1 MDIGRHRSLKIVGSQ
16 NSSMKIIP
24 LAFDSFGARS
34 MATFIEAKTPIII
47 DPGVALGPSR
57 YGLPPHPLEYQ
68 REGELWEKIK
78 EFVSRAEVVV
88 ITHYHYDHH
97 NPSEVEIFRG
107 KKLLIKH
114 PKDHINRSQK
124 RRAAYFLD
132 QLKGVAYDIDYAD
145 GNRYEFEGIELII
158 SRPVFHGTNDR
169 LGYVIEVCA
178 DNGKERFLFSS
189 DVEGPAVQHQLDFM
203 LECNAE
209 TVFID
214 GPMTY
219 MLGYRYSARSLQES
233 IKNLIALIERTNVK
247 ILVLDHHLARD
258 LKWRDKLKDV
268 FQCAGDKGVRVY
280 SAAEY
285 AGIKE
290 EMLEALRKE
299 LYSMY
304 PVK

>member
-1 MDIGRHRSLKIVGSQ
+1 
-16 NSSMKIIP
+16 MKIIP

-68 REGELWEKIK
+68 REAELWEKIRDYVAK
-78 EFVSRAEVVV
+78 AEVVV

-97 NPSEVEIFRG
+97 NPSEVEIFKG

-114 PKDHINRSQK
+114 PKDHINFSQK
-124 RRAAYFLD
+124 KRAAYFLD
-132 QLKGVAYDIDYAD
+132 QLKGVTDDIDYAD
-145 GNRYEFEGIELII
+145 GKRYEFDGIEVVI
-158 SRPVFHGTNDR
+158 SKPVFHGTNDK
-169 LGYVIEVCA
+169 LGYVIEVCI
-178 DNGKERFLFSS
+178 DDGKQRFLFSS
-189 DVEGPAVQHQLDFM
+189 DVEGPAIQHQLDFM

-219 MLGYRYSARSLQES
+219 MLGYRYSAKSFNES
-233 IKNLIALIERTNVK
+233 VKNLISLIEKTNVK
-247 ILVLDHHLARD
+247 ALVLDHHLTRD
-258 LKWRDKLKDV
+258 LKWREKLKDV
-268 FQCAGDKGVRVY
+268 FDAASEAGIKVY

-299 LYSMY
+299 LYKQH

>member
-1 MDIGRHRSLKIVGSQ
+1 ME
-16 NSSMKIIP
+16 IIP

-34 MATFIEAKTPIII
+34 MATFVKAETPIII

-68 REGELWEKIK
+68 REAELWEKIK
-78 EFVSRAEVVV
+78 EFVKKAEVVV

-97 NPSEVEIFRG
+97 NPNEVEIFRG

-114 PKDHINRSQK
+114 PKDHINFSQK
-124 RRAAYFLD
+124 KRAAYFLD
-132 QLKGVAYDIDYAD
+132 QLKGITDDIDYAD
-145 GNRYEFEGIELII
+145 GKKYEFGGVELII
-158 SRPVFHGTNDR
+158 SKPVFHGTSDK
-169 LGYVIEVCA
+169 LGYVTEVCV
-178 DNGKERFLFSS
+178 DDGKQRFLFSS
-189 DVEGPAVQHQLDFM
+189 DVEGPAIKHQLDFM

-219 MLGYRYSARSLQES
+219 MLGYRYSAKSFNES
-233 IKNLIALIERTNVK
+233 VKNLISLIEKTNVK
-247 ILVLDHHLARD
+247 VLVLDHHLARD
-258 LKWRDKLKDV
+258 LKWREKLKDV
-268 FQCAGDKGVRVY
+268 FNVASEAGVRVC

-285 AGIKE
+285 AGVKE
-290 EMLEALRKE
+290 EMLEALRKD
-299 LYSMY
+299 LYKLY

>member
-1 MDIGRHRSLKIVGSQ
+1 
-16 NSSMKIIP
+16 MKIIP

-34 MATFIEAKTPIII
+34 MATFIEAETSVVI

-68 REGELWEKIK
+68 RESELWDKIK
-78 EFVSRAEVVV
+78 KYVAKADVSV

-97 NPSEVEIFRG
+97 NPNEVEIFRG

-114 PKDHINRSQK
+114 PKERINFSQK
-124 RRAAYFLD
+124 KRAAFFLN
-132 QLKGVAYDIDYAD
+132 QLKGITDDIDYAD
-145 GNRYEFEGIELII
+145 GKRYEFDGIELTI
-158 SRPVFHGTNDR
+158 SKPVFHGTNDR
-169 LGYVIEVCA
+169 LGYVIEVCI
-178 DNGKERFLFSS
+178 DDGKQRFLFSS
-189 DVEGPAVQHQLDFM
+189 DVEGPAIQHQLDFM

-219 MLGYRYSARSLQES
+219 MLGYRYSAKSLSES
-233 IKNLIALIERTNVK
+233 IKNLTALIERTNVK
-247 ILVLDHHLARD
+247 TLVLDHHLARD
-258 LKWRDKLKDV
+258 LKWRERLKDL
-268 FQCAGDKGVRVY
+268 FEKANEAGARVC
-280 SAAEY
+280 SAAEF
-285 AGIKE
+285 AGIRE

-299 LYSMY
+299 LYARY

>member
-1 MDIGRHRSLKIVGSQ
+1 
-16 NSSMKIIP
+16 MKIIP

-68 REGELWEKIK
+68 REAELWEKIK
-78 EFVSRAEVVV
+78 DYVAKAEVVV

-97 NPSEVEIFRG
+97 NPNEVEIFRG

-114 PKDHINRSQK
+114 PKDHINFSQK
-124 RRAAYFLD
+124 KRAAYFLD
-132 QLKGVAYDIDYAD
+132 QLKGVTDDIDYAD
-145 GNRYEFEGIELII
+145 GKSYEFDGIEVII
-158 SRPVFHGTNDR
+158 SKPVFHGTNDK
-169 LGYVIEVCA
+169 LGYVIEVCI
-178 DNGKERFLFSS
+178 DDGKQRFLFSS
-189 DVEGPAVQHQLDFM
+189 DVEGPAIQHQLDFM

-219 MLGYRYSARSLQES
+219 MLGYRYSAKSFNAS
-233 IKNLIALIERTNVK
+233 IKNLISLIEKTNIKV
-247 ILVLDHHLARD
+247 LVLDHHLTRD
-258 LKWRDKLKDV
+258 LKWREKLKDV
-268 FQCAGDKGVRVY
+268 FNAASTAGVKVH

-290 EMLEALRKE
+290 ELLEALRKE
-299 LYSMY
+299 LYKQY

>member
-1 MDIGRHRSLKIVGSQ
+1 MKIV
-16 NSSMKIIP
+16 P

-34 MATFIEAKTPIII
+34 MATFIEAKTPVII

-57 YGLPPHPLEYQ
+57 YRLPPHPIEYQ
-68 REGELWEKIK
+68 REAELWKKIK
-78 EFVSRAEVVV
+78 EYVSRAEVVV

-97 NPSEVEIFRG
+97 NPNEVEIFRG

-114 PKDHINRSQK
+114 PEDHINRSQMK
-124 RRAAYFLD
+124 RAAFFLN
-132 QLKGVAYDIDYAD
+132 QLKGITGDIEYAD
-145 GNRYEFEGIELII
+145 GNRYELEGIELTI
-158 SRPVFHGTNDR
+158 SKPVFHGTNNR

-178 DNGKERFLFSS
+178 DDGEEKFLFSS
-189 DVEGPAVQHQLDFM
+189 DVEGPAVQHQLEFM
-203 LECNAE
+203 IECNAE

-233 IKNLIALIERTNVK
+233 IKNLITLIEKTNIRT
-247 ILVLDHHLARD
+247 LVLDHHLARD

-268 FQCAGDKGVRVY
+268 FQHADGVRVC

-299 LYSMY
+299 LYARY
-304 PVK
+304 PVNC